1 MGKTHRKLPINRPFR
16 QPRVE
21 STRRQEMAVV
31 DELLE
36 GGFNPSNRVKSRV
49 RTIPSAWDDIDISAL
64 AEIPKMLW

>member
-1 MGKTHRKLPINRPFR
+1 
-16 QPRVE
+16 
-21 STRRQEMAVV
+21 MAVV